1 MAEPNDKTKRV
12 SQRRKNKKKMN
23 AVKMASIILVGVV
36 LLYLSA
42 AVFVS
47 FNSNLSTTVAKSGS
61 VRETVRTVGYVFR
74 QQTVLNSP
82 GGVLECIVSEGER
95 VKEGQT
101 LGYVYAERPDPVLM
115 DRIRNLHSIITS
127 RGIDTENSVYTSSP
141 ATAENRISVLSREL
155 SDMRADSDLSRI
167 VDIKDEIDAL
177 ILRKQDIDE
186 NRISNASTEQLE
198 IELSSLLAQ
207 AGSGTKVV
215 ATAGGV
221 FTTRIDG
228 LEDELAYDLAMTV
241 TPDYI
246 NELNQTELKEAEK
259 TAAGEPLCKIVNNY
273 NWYFATEINEEDVEH
288 IREGQTIQ
296 LEFFDLTD
304 TAISGRVNRISEAQD
319 GKRAVVI
326 STNKYVE
333 GIYSS
338 SRIDADIV
346 LVSSSGIKLPTQ
358 CLHVKDGVTGVYVIR
373 LDVARFVPVNIIYK
387 NEDWTIVSSGEP
399 EQGGVRLQIYDEVIV
414 SCRNLEDGKIIR

>member
-23 AVKMASIILVGVV
+23 AVKTASIILVGVV